1 MAKGH
6 FVFVGEG
13 DARIIAGSMGRA
25 ERLAPLSFHGGSTHV
40 RVHATKRY
48 HLSRTHR
55 RIVLASRQ
63 KQPVNVH
70 VHAETFIQLRS
81 SGERAAEK
89 KGTDDHDCG
98 WLNGST
104 TDERVRN
111 ASSTEKGSTL
121 SAIPRISRDL
131 LVNEELQE
139 AEKIGILRLEWS

>member
-1 MAKGH
+1 MRSEAHRDLSMAKGH

-13 DARIIAGSMGRA
+13 DARIVAGSMGRA

-48 HLSRTHR
+48 YLSRTHR

-81 SGERAAEK
+81 SRGTSRGK
-89 KGTDDHDCG
+89 KG
-98 WLNGST
+98 N
-104 TDERVRN
+104 RR
-111 ASSTEKGSTL
+111 
-121 SAIPRISRDL
+121 PR
-131 LVNEELQE
+131 
-139 AEKIGILRLEWS
+139 LRLAKWINDRRTREKRVVDREGLDIVRYSAYIARPPR